1 MNLLLIG
8 YCHLNDG
15 FLYAAKALEKVEYKI
30 FFFQYSCYMMDN
42 IEDRDEILVNFINEN
57 NINICLWWNNNIKYD
72 NIEKVVINV
81 MNKYIQ
87 HIFFNWDP
95 FLYNYQKYNCITWK
109 ERVDDKIKCYSLMN
123 YVLSCFETEINYYNN
138 KDSFNICYAPPG
150 FDLNISKYE
159 YDENYICDISIVCTN
174 MYNNASEF
182 PDESTNITR
191 YSIVDKL
198 YENRDKINF
207 HIYGIERFK
216 DIYPECY
223 KGFINYHTC
232 NKVFSNSK
240 INLSIHPLI
249 KELNGTNSKEEYF
262 SERLPQILGSKGLL
276 MTNSLFTDKLI
287 KDEDYVHINNDMD
300 WYEKVIDIINNTKE
314 YDIIRENGQTKALK
328 YYQWDNWANIVNSVI
343 QK

>member
-15 FLYAAKALEKVEYKI
+15 FLYASKSLEKLDYKI
-30 FFFQYSCYMMDN
+30 FFFQYSSYMMDN
-42 IEDRDEILVNFINEN
+42 IEDRDEILIKFINDN
-57 NINICLWWNNNIKYD
+57 SINVCLWWNNNIKYD
-72 NIEKVVINV
+72 SIEKVVINV

-95 FLYNYQKYNCITWK
+95 FLYNYQKYNSIIWK
-109 ERVDDKIKCYSLMN
+109 ERIDDKIKCYSLMN
-123 YVLSCFETEINYYNN
+123 YILSCFETEINYFR
-138 KDSFNICYAPPG
+138 DRDCLNICYAPPG
-150 FDLNISKYE
+150 FDLNISKFE
-159 YDENYICDISIVCTN
+159 YDENYKCDISIVCTN
-174 MYNNASEF
+174 MYNNTSEF

-216 DIYPECY
+216 NIYPECY
-223 KGFINYHTC
+223 KGFINYHNC

-262 SERLPQILGSKGLL
+262 SERLPQILGCKGLL

-287 KDEDYVHINNDMD
+287 KDEDYIHINDTID
-300 WYEKVIDIINNTKE
+300 WYEKIISIINNNEE
-314 YDIIRENGQTKALK
+314 YDIVRENGHNKALQ